1 MTDYKVLIDVALNAR
16 ENAYV
21 PYSNLHVG
29 AALLTEDGEIFAGVN
44 VENVSFGATNCAE
57 RTAIFSAVA
66 NGKKQFAALAVV
78 SDLDYKIFPCGIC
91 LQVIAEFKIPIIIVG
106 DKNGNYK
113 SYEAKELLPHAFTEF
128 KVNT

>member
-1 MTDYKVLIDVALNAR
+1 MNYQALIDVALNAR
-16 ENAYV
+16 KNAYV

-29 AALLTEDGEIFAGVN
+29 AALLTDDGEIFAGVN

-66 NGKKQFAALAVV
+66 KGKKNFAALAVV
-78 SDLDYKIFPCGIC
+78 SDLDSQIFPCGIC

-128 KVNT
+128 